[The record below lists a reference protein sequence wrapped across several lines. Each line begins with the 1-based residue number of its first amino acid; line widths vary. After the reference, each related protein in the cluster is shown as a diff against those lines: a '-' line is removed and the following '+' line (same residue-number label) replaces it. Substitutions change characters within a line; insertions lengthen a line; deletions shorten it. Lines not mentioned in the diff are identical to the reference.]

1 MITIGTGALESF
13 LTSEKGIRVQKI
25 YIQGQDVAFE
35 ENCITRNGTAEGI
48 QFYVD
53 SMKNKRELKEALH
66 VTTIQSIEELEN
78 RIRNLE
84 NNSKGI
90 VTINPDGGGRMGL
103 HIPGVLRID
112 NQPLAED
119 GTNFNL
125 ILEKHIDIY
134 RKKEEQ

>member
-13 LTSEKGIRVQKI
+13 LTSERGINVKKI
-25 YIQGQDVAFE
+25 YIQGQNVAFE

-48 QFYVD
+48 KFYVD
-53 SMKNKRELKEALH
+53 SMKQNQELREALH
-66 VTTIQSIEELEN
+66 VTTITSIEELEN
-78 RIRNLE
+78 RIKNVE
-84 NNSKGI
+84 QKITGVFQI
-90 VTINPDGGGRMGL
+90 EPDTIGRLGL

-125 ILEKHIDIY
+125 ILEKHMDIY
-134 RKKEEQ
+134 RKKEDI

>member
-1 MITIGTGALESF
+1 MITIGSGAFESF
-13 LTSEKGIRVQKI
+13 LTSGIGKNVVKI
-25 YIQGQDVAFE
+25 YIQGQDVIFE
-35 ENCITRNGTAEGI
+35 PNCFTRNGSAEGI
-48 QFYVD
+48 KFYVD
-53 SMKNKRELKEALH
+53 SMKNNRELIEALN
-66 VTTIQSIEELEN
+66 VTTIQSIEALEN

-84 NNSKGI
+84 NNSRGI
-90 VTINPDGGGRMGL
+90 VTINPDGGGRLGL

>member
-1 MITIGTGALESF
+1 MITIGTGAFESF
-13 LTSEKGIRVQKI
+13 LTSEIGRKIIKI

-35 ENCITRNGTAEGI
+35 ENCITRNGSAEGI
-48 QFYVD
+48 KFYVD
-53 SMKNKRELKEALH
+53 SMKNKRELQEALS

-134 RKKEEQ
+134 RKKEEV